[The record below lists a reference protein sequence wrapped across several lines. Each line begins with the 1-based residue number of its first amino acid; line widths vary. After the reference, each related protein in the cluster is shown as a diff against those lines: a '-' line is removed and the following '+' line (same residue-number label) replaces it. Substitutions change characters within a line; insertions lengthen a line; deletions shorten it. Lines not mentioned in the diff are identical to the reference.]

1 MRTTSVS
8 IGTLPTDP
16 ARCRGKQ
23 DPRIRMLSFDL
34 LKWNFSQAARVT
46 MQRTFGERFELV
58 AGDSTRQIRAHF
70 EESPPHRR
78 EAQRC
83 DFLHIDGGHT
93 YANALLDFAGFFEQS
108 HCGALV
114 LMDDVCDPTRCDT
127 TDPWAVGPSRAWAEL
142 QRLGLVRE
150 TARGMQR
157 VEDTSPR
164 LWVAGRVLCREE
176 PARRP
181 PPVKLAPRLRTKG
194 RSPPARAFEHKM
206 REDDD
211 IAAGVHWNWPH

>member
-1 MRTTSVS
+1 
-8 IGTLPTDP
+8 
-16 ARCRGKQ
+16 
-23 DPRIRMLSFDL
+23 
-34 LKWNFSQAARVT
+34 
-46 MQRTFGERFELV
+46 
-58 AGDSTRQIRAHF
+58 
-70 EESPPHRR
+70 
-78 EAQRC
+78 
-83 DFLHIDGGHT
+83 
-93 YANALLDFAGFFEQS
+93 
-108 HCGALV
+108 
-114 LMDDVCDPTRCDT
+114 MDEVCDPTQPTRCDT

-194 RSPPARAFEHKM
+194 RSPPARAFKHKM
-206 REDDD
+206 QEDDD